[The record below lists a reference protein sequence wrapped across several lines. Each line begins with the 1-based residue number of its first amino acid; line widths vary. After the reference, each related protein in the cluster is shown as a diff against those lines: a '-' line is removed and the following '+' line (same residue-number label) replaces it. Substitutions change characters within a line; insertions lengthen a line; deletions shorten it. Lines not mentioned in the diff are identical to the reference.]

1 MPTPQD
7 IHYRPDL
14 KLRRPYEGSEQP
26 APLSLPVEAAPVRS
40 DIQELQRLTAAATL
54 RQLAQASQAVESL
67 SRSICRCF
75 EDHPIYRAQLEA
87 AEADD
92 AGRLGKL
99 VAQVASDPEGPSPL
113 EVLPFVR
120 RGQAH
125 LDAVAGLVMGYLPV
139 YPATPLP
146 PRQALETWLA
156 GQPLASGGQAQ
167 LSVTRY
173 NWRLPEALDEVARR
187 EAESIEA
194 LVQGR
199 VTDLRRLWSM
209 GLAPRN
215 VLMDAG
221 QRIAQVWQRSVQQ
234 LQVQWSRTSLDF
246 WAGCQPLEIARLLK
260 QIPLNVLA
268 VIREL
273 LLMQLQE
280 LANASARLRQLLA
293 LLDPRTLV
301 EAMQAATVANI
312 QPLLD
317 YLSDLQEAGACLEK
331 TMDEL
336 LSTAEYASTL
346 VKNTVHDVT
355 QFGRFYESQT
365 QAFVDNLAQRHAVK
379 GKLKVVQAVLDHP
392 EADAE
397 QVVAQAGLDQPLYP
411 CLSGAA

>member
-14 KLRRPYEGSEQP
+14 KFQRPYEGSEQP
-26 APLSLPVEAAPVRS
+26 APPSPAPEVASVRA
-40 DIQELQRLTAAATL
+40 DLQELQRLTAAGTL
-54 RQLAQASQAVESL
+54 RKLAQASQVVESL
-67 SRSICRCF
+67 SRAICRCF
-75 EDHPIYRAQLEA
+75 EHHPVYQAQVEA

-92 AGRLGKL
+92 AGRLWKVTAD
-99 VAQVASDPEGPSPL
+99 VADDPGGPSPL
-113 EVLPFVR
+113 EALPFLR

-125 LDAVAGLVMGYLPV
+125 LDAVAGLVVGYLPV
-139 YPATPLP
+139 YPNAPMP
-146 PRQALETWLA
+146 PEQALERWL
-156 GQPLASGGQAQ
+156 GGEPLWSDEGLA
-167 LSVTRY
+167 LFVTRH
-173 NWRLPEALDEVARR
+173 NWRLPEVLDEVARK

-234 LQVQWSRTSLDF
+234 LQAQWSRTSLDF

-365 QAFVDNLAQRHAVK
+365 QAFVDNLAQRDAVK

-397 QVVAQAGLDQPLYP
+397 RVVAQAGLDQPLYP
-411 CLSGAA
+411 CLVGAV